1 MGAGRCRAIGMGA
14 IRLAV
19 CGLLLL
25 ASGGRAQPANERKS
39 FDRDGPFKVKT
50 LEFRALKDAKR
61 DDRPVPIKVHYPDAA
76 GPFPLVIISHG
87 GAGNWDSNVT
97 QAARLASHG
106 YVVLC
111 PEHVYS
117 NTATVRGYMRAG
129 GGRGRRR
136 LMEALQRITTDPKA
150 VLERPRD
157 ISFAIDTA
165 LKWNASESPLKGRII
180 SEKIA
185 VMGHS
190 YGAYTT
196 LVVCGAR
203 PILDYLDPPVAP
215 GKGPAPDL
223 SDPRVT
229 VGLVMSPQG
238 PGCTF
243 FNEQSYKT
251 INRPLFCLSGSRDLA
266 KSATGT
272 LLPPSNRKKAFDLLP
287 PGNKTLLWLEN
298 ADHLAF
304 SYNPA
309 ARIQLPSPARKDAQ
323 RISKAVM
330 VLVCDAWLKNSAE
343 ARAALNKETISALCG
358 DVVSK
363 VDWFEK

>member
-1 MGAGRCRAIGMGA
+1 MGAGRCRVVGIGSLR
-14 IRLAV
+14 IAV

-25 ASGGRAQPANERKS
+25 AVGGRAQPTNERKS
-39 FDRDGPFKVKT
+39 FDRDGPFNVT
-50 LEFRALKDAKR
+50 TFEFRGLKDAKR
-61 DDRPVPIKVHYPDAA
+61 NDRPVPIKVHCPEAA

-97 QAARLASHG
+97 QATRLASHG

-117 NTATVRGYMRAG
+117 NTARVREYMRG
-129 GGRGRRR
+129 RGGRMRTRF
-136 LMEALQRITTDPKA
+136 MEALQRITTDPNA
-150 VLERPRD
+150 VLQRPRD

-165 LKWNASESPLKGRII
+165 LKWNASESPLKGKII
-180 SEKIA
+180 PDKIA

-190 YGAYTT
+190 FGAYTT

-203 PILDYLDPPVAP
+203 PILDYLEPRVEP
-215 GKGPAPDL
+215 GKGLAPDL
-223 SDPRVT
+223 SDARVT

-243 FNEQSYKT
+243 FNERSYKT
-251 INRPLFCLSGSRDLA
+251 INRPLFCLSGSRDLG
-266 KSATGT
+266 KSATAT
-272 LLPPSNRKKAFDLLP
+272 LLPPSNRKKAFDLIP
-287 PGNKTLLWLEN
+287 PGKKTLLWLEN

-304 SYNPA
+304 SYNPG
-309 ARIQLPSPARKDAQ
+309 ARIQLPSPARNDAQ

-330 VLVCDAWLKNSAE
+330 VLFCDAWLKNSAQ
-343 ARAALNKETISALCG
+343 ARAALNKETMSALCG

-363 VDWFEK
+363 VNWFEK